1 MTIIHM
7 KMPGLGALAAA
18 LLLTGCVAAEDGG
31 RPGPGPGPGGPQMC
45 PMIYAPVCG
54 ERGGRR
60 QTFGNA
66 CQAGADGFRVVHRG
80 ECGRRPGSS
89 SGWNGGPGPGPVIPP
104 HAGRPERPEFCTREY
119 APVCARRG
127 GSVRTFPNS
136 CEAERGGY
144 SVIGRGQCR

>member
-1 MTIIHM
+1 MN
-7 KMPGLGALAAA
+7 MPGLGPLAAA
-18 LLLTGCVAAEDGG
+18 LLLTGCVAVENGG
-31 RPGPGPGPGGPQMC
+31 GPAGPRPDGPQMC

-60 QTFGNA
+60 QTFGNS
-66 CQAGADGFRVVHRG
+66 CQAGAEGYRVVHRG
-80 ECGRRPGSS
+80 ECGRRGQ
-89 SGWNGGPGPGPVIPP
+89 GNWTGGGPGPVIPP
-104 HAGRPERPEFCTREY
+104 RPGRPERPEFCTREY

-144 SVIGRGQCR
+144 SIIGRGPCR

>member
-1 MTIIHM
+1 M
-7 KMPGLGALAAA
+7 KFIRTEMLGLGAFAA

-31 RPGPGPGPGGPQMC
+31 GPRPGSRPGGPQMC
-45 PMIYAPVCG
+45 PLIYAPVCG

-66 CQAGADGFRVVHRG
+66 CQANKDGFRILYRG
-80 ECGRRPGSS
+80 ECGRRGQGSWPG
-89 SGWNGGPGPGPVIPP
+89 GGPGPVIPP
-104 HAGRPERPEFCTREY
+104 RPGKPERPQFCTREY

-144 SVIGRGQCR
+144 RVIRGGPCR